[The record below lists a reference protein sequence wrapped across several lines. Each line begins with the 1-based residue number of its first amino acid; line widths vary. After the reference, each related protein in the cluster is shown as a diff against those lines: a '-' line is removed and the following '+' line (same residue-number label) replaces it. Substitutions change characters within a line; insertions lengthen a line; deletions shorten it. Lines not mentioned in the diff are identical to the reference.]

1 MPLLVAK
8 DLHKTYAGQA
18 QPLEVLK
25 GVDLELVEGEAMALL
40 GASGAGKSTLLH
52 CLGTLDEPTHG
63 RVLFEGQDVFRLND
77 KQLGSFRNRSLGFV
91 FQFHHLLP
99 MLTALE
105 NTMLPSMIAGESKAT
120 ARNKAKELLGRVGLS
135 DRLAHR
141 PSELSGG
148 EQQRVAIA
156 RALVMGPKLL
166 LADEPTGNLD
176 SKTGEEVAEL
186 MTELC
191 RMKGMALLVATHN
204 EPLAKRLGRRVH
216 LKDGK
221 IAPSVG

>member
-1 MPLLVAK
+1 MPLMVAK
-8 DLHKTYAGQA
+8 NLHKTYAGQA
-18 QPLEVLK
+18 SPLEVLK
-25 GVDLELVEGEAMALL
+25 GVDLELGEGEAMALL

-52 CLGTLDEPTHG
+52 CLGTLDEPTG
-63 RVLFEGQDVFRLND
+63 GQVLFEGRDVFRLNE
-77 KQLGSFRNRSLGFV
+77 KQLGVFRNRSLGFV

-105 NTMLPSMIAGESKAT
+105 NVMLPSMIAGESKTT
-120 ARNKAKELLGRVGLS
+120 ARNKAKELLSRVGLG
-135 DRLAHR
+135 DRIAHR

-156 RALVMGPKLL
+156 RALVMDPRIL

-204 EPLAKRLGRRVH
+204 EPLAARMGRRVR
-216 LKDGK
+216 LRDGK
-221 IAPSVG
+221 IAPSPN